1 MIRKKRMIWAAVLCC
16 LLLVMA
22 GCKNRSGLYVEQ
34 GTSKEAD
41 EKSAGDAA
49 ENDASGNQKGDSSSG
64 SSTEGSSFGGAA
76 EDGKA
81 EKMIYVQ
88 VSGAVVTPGVYKL
101 PEGSRVF
108 EAVELAGGTTEDADV
123 SALNQALV
131 LSDGQMVYVY
141 AVGEQRTGQETGS
154 GQGAYGE
161 PDDGRID
168 LNTATVEELMTLPG
182 IGQSKAESIVSWREE
197 NGAFGSVED
206 ILNITGIKEGV
217 FSKIKDH
224 IKVN

>member
-1 MIRKKRMIWAAVLCC
+1 MIGKKRMIWAAVLCC

-34 GTSKEAD
+34 GNSEEAGEGD
-41 EKSAGDAA
+41 EKPSSDAT
-49 ENDASGNQKGDSSSG
+49 ENDASGSQTGDSPSG
-64 SSTEGSSFGGAA
+64 SPME
-76 EDGKA
+76 
-81 EKMIYVQ
+81 MIYVQ
-88 VSGAVVTPGVYKL
+88 VSGAVATPGVYRL
-101 PEGSRVF
+101 PAGSRVF

-123 SALNQALV
+123 STLNQALV
-131 LSDGQMVYVY
+131 LNDGQMVYVY
-141 AVGEQRTGQETGS
+141 AVGEPRTGQETGS

-161 PDDGRID
+161 PDDGRIN
-168 LNTATVEELMTLPG
+168 LNTATTEELMTLPG

>member
-1 MIRKKRMIWAAVLCC
+1 MIRKKRMIWTAVLCC

-34 GTSKEAD
+34 GASKEAD
-41 EKSAGDAA
+41 EKSAGAA
-49 ENDASGNQKGDSSSG
+49 AGNDASGNQAGDSSPN
-64 SSTEGSSFGGAA
+64 SSAEGSSSGGAA
-76 EDGKA
+76 EEGKA

-101 PEGSRVF
+101 PAGSRVF

-161 PDDGRID
+161 PDDGRVN

>member
-1 MIRKKRMIWAAVLCC
+1 MIRKKRMIWTAVLCC

-34 GTSKEAD
+34 GTSEEAD

-49 ENDASGNQKGDSSSG
+49 GNDTSGNQAGDSPSG
-64 SSTEGSSFGGAA
+64 SSTEGSSSGGAA

-123 SALNQALV
+123 STLNQALV

-154 GQGAYGE
+154 SLGAYGE
-161 PDDGRID
+161 PDDGRIN